1 MSRQPAI
8 DAQRMDDRLLDG
20 VIVVSTAVNL
30 PGPLAASRLC
40 SWGARVTKIE
50 PPAGDPFETM
60 SAEWYGRLI
69 VGQNVRRLDLKQP
82 EGRAQLD
89 ACLAGADLL
98 LTASRPASLE
108 RLALGWE
115 ELHARFPKL
124 SHVAI
129 VGYGAPMEDRPGH
142 DLTYVAPLGL
152 VVPPAMPLTLMADL
166 AGAEKTVSV
175 ALALLLAAARNGSG
189 QRRAVSLAGAAAEL
203 SDPMKFGLT
212 RPGALLGGGIAEY
225 NIYAARTGW
234 IALAAIEK
242 HLFDAVKQALGV
254 ADATLEGLRMIFQTR
269 SSEEWEAWALE
280 RNLPISRVIEMS
292 SSNQ

>member
-1 MSRQPAI
+1 MSRQAAI
-8 DAQRMDDRLLDG
+8 DAQRVDDRLLDG
-20 VIVVSTAVNL
+20 VTVVSTAVNL

-50 PPAGDPFETM
+50 PPAGDAFANISP
-60 SAEWYGRLI
+60 EWYGRLI
-69 VGQNVRRLDLKQP
+69 AGQDVRRLDLKQP
-82 EGRAQLD
+82 EGRARLD
-89 ACLAGADLL
+89 ACLADADLL

-108 RLALGWE
+108 RLGLGWE

-129 VGYGAPMEDRPGH
+129 VGYGPPMEDRPGH

-152 VVPPAMPLTLMADL
+152 VVPPAMPLTLVADL

-189 QRRAVSLAGAAAEL
+189 QQRAVSLADSAAAFV
-203 SDPMKFGLT
+203 DPMKFGLT
-212 RPGALLGGGIAEY
+212 RSGAFLGGGIAEY
-225 NIYAARTGW
+225 NIYEARSGW

-254 ADATLEGLRMIFQTR
+254 ADATLERLRMIFQTR

-292 SSNQ
+292 SSKQ